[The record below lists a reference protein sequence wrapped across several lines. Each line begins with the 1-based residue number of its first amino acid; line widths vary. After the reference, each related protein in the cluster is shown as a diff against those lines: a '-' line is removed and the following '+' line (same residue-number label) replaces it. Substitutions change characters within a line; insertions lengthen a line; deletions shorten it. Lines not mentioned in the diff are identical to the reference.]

1 MKGVF
6 DQDLGDMLEVDH
18 GLDINEML
26 ASIPA
31 IETEVDKT
39 KPLEKEKEVKDKDG
53 EEKTPSLKNI
63 NEVLE
68 KQSKAIEE
76 DTKKVNEV
84 VEVGDKKDDEAPG
97 TNEQT
102 TETSS
107 DAPFTVIF
115 AKDLVAQG
123 LLSSFDETEF
133 AKESKELGEAVA
145 LRNLIKSEIDT
156 NVEAAKADLDTGYQ
170 EYLGLVGKGV
180 PADTAGDLLSLKK
193 QFDSIKVDDLAKEDN
208 VAIRKEVMTNYYK
221 LTTSMSDAKI
231 TKLVQS
237 SIDLGDD
244 IEDSKENLDTL
255 KNLVRDQISAEE
267 QEAQRQASLRKE
279 ENRRVIESLKESI
292 NTIEEVIPGVGI
304 NKQTKVKMF
313 EALTKEVQDN
323 KGRVTNALWARRA
336 EDPVFFDSRLAY
348 LYETGFF
355 DKGKSWTKASQAKT
369 TKEVTN
375 LEKAI
380 ESRKNTLS
388 TTGTSVLRSP
398 EIDKTAKDNID
409 AMRGIFER

>member
-6 DQDLGDMLEVDH
+6 DQDLGDMLEVDRE
-18 GLDINEML
+18 LDINEML

-31 IETEVDKT
+31 LDTEDDKKD
-39 KPLEKEKEVKDKDG
+39 KPLEKEEKKDEGDDK
-53 EEKTPSLKNI
+53 KTPPLKNI
-63 NEVLE
+63 NDVLE
-68 KQSKAIEE
+68 RQKVITEGDK
-76 DTKKVNEV
+76 KKVDEV
-84 VEVGDKKDDEAPG
+84 VEVDDKKDDKAPG

-133 AKESKELGEAVA
+133 IKESKELGEATA
-145 LRNLIKSEIDT
+145 LRNLIKSEIDS
-156 NVEAAKADLDTGYQ
+156 NIDAVKADLDAGYQ

-193 QFDSIKVDDLAKEDN
+193 QFDAIKVDDLVKEDN
-208 VAIRKEVMTNYYK
+208 VAIRKEVMTNYFK

-231 TKLVQS
+231 AKLVQS

-244 IEDSKENLDTL
+244 VEDSKEYLDTL
-255 KNLVRDQISAEE
+255 RNLVKEQISAEE
-267 QEAQRQASLRKE
+267 QEAQHQVALRKE

-313 EALTKEVQDN
+313 EILTKEVQDN

-369 TKEVTN
+369 TKEVSN

-380 ESRKNTLS
+380 ESRKNTFS
-388 TTGTSVLRSP
+388 TTGTPVIRNSEL
-398 EIDKTAKDNID
+398 EKTAKDNID